1 MTNTKWLRRAL
12 LGGAALGVMATGAQ
26 ADELTALKAQLEALQ
41 SRVQSLETQPAP
53 TLPAGAKLITV
64 RRGQGT
70 YAEILPMRASEQL
83 RDHQGYTIAV
93 TPTADMPAPVSEVT
107 VSGEIRARLLYVD
120 EEIDDAGTFID
131 LNANDVSDVGESS
144 GFDTNF
150 FDVTTRGRLRIDGKT
165 ETAIGE
171 VGGTIRLQGTDG
183 DAADMNIIWGYW
195 QMTPNLQLGA
205 GYTDSL
211 SAIQAS
217 VDWNGNAVLNGFNAG
232 PTNQSVSQFRL
243 TYSNG
248 GLTLAASIED
258 NDVGDIPAFAAYVG
272 FDTGSFLINASA
284 LWQDDDS
291 STYTDATGATGV
303 AFNDTD
309 DDWVVG
315 IGAIGHLGDMLRL
328 EAAANKG
335 EGYAPAVYGLQSLPE
350 NDFEFWSASLL
361 AVLSFASNM
370 SLELDFGITNL
381 DHEGDET
388 YVTNVADQVEKLWSV
403 GGALY
408 WDPVDQ
414 LTLGWGVGW
423 NKQED
428 DDTEYTNI
436 TAGFGAWFRF

>member
-1 MTNTKWLRRAL
+1 
-12 LGGAALGVMATGAQ
+12 
-26 ADELTALKAQLEALQ
+26 
-41 SRVQSLETQPAP
+41 
-53 TLPAGAKLITV
+53 
-64 RRGQGT
+64 
-70 YAEILPMRASEQL
+70 
-83 RDHQGYTIAV
+83 
-93 TPTADMPAPVSEVT
+93 
-107 VSGEIRARLLYVD
+107 
-120 EEIDDAGTFID
+120 
-131 LNANDVSDVGESS
+131 VSDIGESA

-171 VGGTIRLQGTDG
+171 VGGTIRLQATDG
-183 DAADMNIIWGYW
+183 TEADMNIIWGYW

-205 GYTDSL
+205 GFTDSL
-211 SAIQAS
+211 AAIQAS

-232 PTNQSVSQFRL
+232 PTNQSVSSFRL
-243 TYSNG
+243 TYTNG
-248 GLTLAASIED
+248 GLTLAAALED
-258 NDVGDIPAFAAYVG
+258 NEVGDIPAVAGYIG

-291 STYTDATGATGV
+291 STFTDAVAANV
-303 AFNDTD
+303 AFNDTN

-315 IGAIGHLGDMLRL
+315 VGVIANLGDMLRI

-335 EGYAPAVYGLQSLPE
+335 EGYTPAIYGVQSLGE
-350 NDFEFWSASLL
+350 NDMRFWSASLL
-361 AVLSFASNM
+361 AVLSFGNNL
-370 SLELDFGITNL
+370 SLEIDAGYTDLN
-381 DHEGDET
+381 HEGDET
-388 YVTNVADQVEKLWSV
+388 FTPGAGAGVFLAPNDQIEKLWSL

-428 DDTEYTNI
+428 DGETEYTNI

>member
-1 MTNTKWLRRAL
+1 
-12 LGGAALGVMATGAQ
+12 MATGAQ
-26 ADELTALKAQLEALQ
+26 ADELTALKAQLELLQ

-53 TLPAGAKLITV
+53 TLPPGAKLITV

-120 EEIDDAGTFID
+120 EDIESAGTFID
-131 LNANDVSDVGESS
+131 LDADDVSDVGESS

-211 SAIQAS
+211 AAIQAS

-232 PTNQSVSQFRL
+232 PTNQSVSSFRL

-248 GLTLAASIED
+248 GLTLAAALED
-258 NDVGDIPAFAAYVG
+258 NDVGDMPAFAGYVG

-291 STYTDATGATGV
+291 TAGTGGV

-315 IGAIGHLGDMLRL
+315 VGVIGHLGDMLRI

-335 EGYAPAVYGLQSLPE
+335 EGYDAAVYGLQNVNE
-350 NDFEFWSASLL
+350 NDYEFWSASLL

-370 SLELDFGITNL
+370 SLELDFGYTDL
-381 DHEGDET
+381 DHESDET
-388 YVTNVADQVEKLWSV
+388 YATSVLDQVEKLWSV

-414 LTLGWGVGW
+414 LTLGWGIGW

-428 DDTEYTNI
+428 DDTEYDNI

>member
-1 MTNTKWLRRAL
+1 
-12 LGGAALGVMATGAQ
+12 MASGAQ
-26 ADELTALKAQLEALQ
+26 ADELSALKAQLEALQ
-41 SRVQSLETQPAP
+41 SRVSELETQPAP
-53 TLPAGAKLITV
+53 TLPPGAKLITV
-64 RRGQGT
+64 RKGQLS
-70 YAEILPMRASEQL
+70 YNEILPMRASEQL
-83 RDHQGYTIAV
+83 REHQGYTIAV
-93 TPTADMPAPVSEVT
+93 TPTADLPAPVSEVT

-120 EEIDDAGTFID
+120 EDIQNAGTFID
-131 LNANDVSDVGESS
+131 LDANDVSDIGESA

-171 VGGTIRLQGTDG
+171 VGGTIRLQATDG
-183 DAADMNIIWGYW
+183 TEADMNIIWGYW

-205 GYTDSL
+205 GFTDSL
-211 SAIQAS
+211 AAIQAS

-232 PTNQSVSQFRL
+232 PTNQSVSSFRL
-243 TYSNG
+243 TYTNG
-248 GLTLAASIED
+248 GLTLAAALED
-258 NDVGDIPAFAAYVG
+258 NDVGDVPAVAGYVG

-291 STYTDATGATGV
+291 TAGTGGV

-315 IGAIGHLGDMLRL
+315 VGVIANLGDMLRI

-335 EGYAPAVYGLQSLPE
+335 EGYDSAVYGLQNVNE
-350 NDFEFWSASLL
+350 NDYEFWSASLL
-361 AVLSFASNM
+361 AVLSFGNNL
-370 SLELDFGITNL
+370 SLELDLGYTDL
-381 DHEGDET
+381 DHESDET
-388 YVTNVADQVEKLWSV
+388 YATNVLDQVEKLWSV

-428 DDTEYTNI
+428 DDTEYDNI